1 MAAFV
6 PILSL
11 LDLQN
16 IRGQVRKPIPLG
28 RDRLEDYTILIP
40 LFGSP
45 DALTNTDYLKSQR
58 EHVLVCVP
66 ESNSREM
73 EWMLAK
79 LEREGIRV
87 ARLKAS
93 QRALSKKWEILKHA
107 LAEPL
112 DYHDTVLPEASDLVS
127 TSYVVFLDADS
138 VPQDDLALAC
148 GAMARSELDL
158 ASVKVYPNRSR
169 TIMEKL
175 QGVEYDIAM
184 LSRNY
189 RPWLTSGACMI
200 ARTEVMRVMM
210 AKHSLYYYGGDVEIG
225 MIAMNMKA
233 RIGHLDFRVLTDV
246 PPTFLKWARQ
256 RIGWWAGSFR
266 GAVTNADKNL
276 HSPVWLLYNLIVVW
290 VLLPVKILILVEW
303 PLTVLLALG
312 LYIPITFV
320 GNWKVRSR
328 WMLAYPVYALVQ
340 LFAISP
346 AGIWEYFSYAWKT
359 RNLGRMRPLAPVEL
373 RTRRRRAESRQARR
387 AG

>member
-6 PILSL
+6 PVLSL

-16 IRGQVRKPIPLG
+16 IRGQVKKPIPLG
-28 RDRLEDYTILIP
+28 RDRLEDYTVLVP

-45 DALTNTDYLKSQR
+45 EAMTNTDYLRSQR

-79 LEREGIRV
+79 LEGEGIRV

-112 DYHDTVLPEASDLVS
+112 DSHDTVLPGASHLVS

-148 GAMARSELDL
+148 GAMARLELDL

-200 ARTEVMRVMM
+200 ARTEVMRV
-210 AKHSLYYYGGDVEIG
+210 
-225 MIAMNMKA
+225 MNMKA

-290 VLLPVKILILVEW
+290 ALLPVKILILVEW
-303 PLTVLLALG
+303 PLTVLVALG

-328 WMLAYPVYALVQ
+328 WMLVYPVYALVQ

-346 AGIWEYFSYAWKT
+346 AGIWEYFSYARKT
-359 RNLGRMRPLAPVEL
+359 RNLGRMQRLSPVEL
-373 RTRRRRAESRQARR
+373 KTGRSRAESTLARR

>member
-1 MAAFV
+1 
-6 PILSL
+6 
-11 LDLQN
+11 
-16 IRGQVRKPIPLG
+16 
-28 RDRLEDYTILIP
+28 
-40 LFGSP
+40 
-45 DALTNTDYLKSQR
+45 
-58 EHVLVCVP
+58 
-66 ESNSREM
+66 
-73 EWMLAK
+73 
-79 LEREGIRV
+79 
-87 ARLKAS
+87 
-93 QRALSKKWEILKHA
+93 
-107 LAEPL
+107 
-112 DYHDTVLPEASDLVS
+112 
-127 TSYVVFLDADS
+127 
-138 VPQDDLALAC
+138 
-148 GAMARSELDL
+148 
-158 ASVKVYPNRSR
+158 
-169 TIMEKL
+169 MEKL

-290 VLLPVKILILVEW
+290 ALLPVKILILVEW
-303 PLTVLLALG
+303 PLTVLVALG

-328 WMLAYPVYALVQ
+328 WMLVYPVYALVQ

-346 AGIWEYFSYAWKT
+346 AGIWEYFSYARKT
-359 RNLGRMRPLAPVEL
+359 RNLGRMQRLSPVEL
-373 RTRRRRAESRQARR
+373 KTGRSRAESTLARR